1 MSTVNL
7 TKYAKILKKKLAYD
21 EILKDVKPAAIKE
34 LKRQPGKKATIS
46 DVEFHLTTKKEISYS
61 KELKDKIKVLREDE
75 VKTGAATVL
84 ATQTLNA
91 ELPKAVKDKVLSS
104 VTDYKKHFS
113 L

>member
-21 EILKDVKPAAIKE
+21 EILKDIKPAAIKE
-34 LKRQPGKKATIS
+34 LKRQRGKATIS
-46 DVEFHLTTKKEISYS
+46 DVEFHLTTKKEIAYS
-61 KELKDKIKVLREDE
+61 KELKDKIKVLRTEE
-75 VKTGAATVL
+75 LNTGKAKVL

-91 ELPKAVKDKVLSS
+91 EIPKSVKEKVLAQ